1 MCTGACSPDSGLDL
15 GQELR
20 VGGRQLVA
28 ATCGWHIGHRTYVP
42 IVFGRKGDP
51 VWSRLSCGCSTDT
64 CSSVRRKAQVLLV
77 AAVLIGVFAFLVGD
91 WLVVLAMVLTGGAQ
105 VLTLRRNR

>member
-1 MCTGACSPDSGLDL
+1 M
-15 GQELR
+15 Q
-20 VGGRQLVA
+20 
-28 ATCGWHIGHRTYVP
+28 
-42 IVFGRKGDP
+42 
-51 VWSRLSCGCSTDT
+51 
-64 CSSVRRKAQVLLV
+64 RRARVLLI

>member
-1 MCTGACSPDSGLDL
+1 
-15 GQELR
+15 
-20 VGGRQLVA
+20 
-28 ATCGWHIGHRTYVP
+28 
-42 IVFGRKGDP
+42 
-51 VWSRLSCGCSTDT
+51 
-64 CSSVRRKAQVLLV
+64 VRRKAQVLLV